1 MLQGSIVGSALFNL
15 FLMIFYCF
23 FLIKSVHNFADD
35 NSLTNIAKTIDSLKQ
50 TLDSECKLDIKW
62 FHENRMIVN
71 PDKFQAII
79 LHERKSS
86 DTKFKFMIGSEH
98 IQPVP

>member
-1 MLQGSIVGSALFNL
+1 MLQGSVVGSTLFNL
-15 FLMIFYCF
+15 FLMIFYRF
-23 FLIKSVHNFADD
+23 FLIKSVHNFADV
-35 NSLTNIAKTIDSLKQ
+35 DSLKQ

-62 FHENRMIVN
+62 FHENKMIVN

-79 LHERKSS
+79 LDERRSS
-86 DTKFKFMIGSEH
+86 DTKVKFMIGSEH